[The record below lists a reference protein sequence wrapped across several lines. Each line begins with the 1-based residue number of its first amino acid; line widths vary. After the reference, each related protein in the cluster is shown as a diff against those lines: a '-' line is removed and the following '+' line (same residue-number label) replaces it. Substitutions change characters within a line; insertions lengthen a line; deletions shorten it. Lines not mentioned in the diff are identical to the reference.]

1 MLERL
6 QKIIARA
13 GIASRRHAEELI
25 ASGLVTVNGQTI
37 TELGSKADETKDHI
51 KVQGKLLQPET
62 ERAYLILN
70 KPPEIVSTMSDPEG
84 RRCLRDLLHG
94 VSLRVFPVGR
104 LEYHSMGLV
113 FLTNDGE
120 LANQMLKAHYLPQTY
135 NLKLKTLLTF
145 EEIEILSRQTGAHI
159 IRIKGKESP
168 WYEVTLSEARRD
180 ELRNRLFQTGHP
192 VEKIK
197 RVKIGNIALESLTP
211 GAYRPLS
218 DAEVATLRHMLDPK
232 NAVQAVTASA
242 GPIQEKLGEK
252 AVNKSPAQFTTERR
266 PFVKKRPY
274 QPKPK
279 PGEHRPA
286 QNQPVLL
293 EPDGNRLSVPPPPR
307 QAHTSF
313 AAGAPQNS
321 FRPNPRPFG
330 KPNMDRPPHGRKEFS
345 GGHSSSAPRPGFGSK
360 PSGRPPFRSN
370 DRPYSK
376 PNFGGS
382 SGGGKPPFRSNDRSY
397 SKPQGAAPSGG
408 GRPPFRSNDRPYSK
422 PSFGA
427 PGGAGKPSFQPPVG
441 AYPRGGK
448 PGGIDHGRRDFMG
461 TKAGTPQSGSP
472 DAPPRPPRS
481 FPSRTEGSAKWGPDQ
496 RVFHKPAAQEFER
509 PSKPDFAPAPSQPM
523 FDPIAPGQP
532 NFEKPKFDRPRFN
545 KPKFEK
551 KFEKKSFS
559 KPKSDR
565 LFVKKGASSGKF
577 QKPNGGFKP
586 RSFDGPRE
594 SRSEVRGEG
603 QSENRPRPSFR
614 GKSKSEPGAFGR
626 VNKTSGPKRFG
637 AGKPSAGK
645 ARGAKPGTG
654 KFSGKRPSSSG
665 RPKSKPGG
673 SRPKGRG

>member
-25 ASGLVTVNGQTI
+25 ASGLVTVNGNTI

-70 KPPEIVSTMSDPEG
+70 KPPEVVSTMSDPEG

-145 EEIEILSRQTGAHI
+145 EEVEVLSRLTGAHI

-218 DAEVATLRHMLDPK
+218 DAEVATLRKMLDPA

-252 AVNKSPAQFTTERR
+252 GVNKSPAQFTTERR
-266 PFVKKRPY
+266 PFIKKRPY

-279 PGEHRPA
+279 PGEQRPA
-286 QNQPVLL
+286 QNQPPPS
-293 EPDGNRLSVPPPPR
+293 EPDGNRWTVPPPPR
-307 QAHTSF
+307 QAQTNF
-313 AAGAPQNS
+313 AAGARSSS
-321 FRPNPRPFG
+321 FRPNNQRPFG
-330 KPNMDRPPHGRKEFS
+330 KPNADRPQFGQKSFS
-345 GGHSSSAPRPGFGSK
+345 GSQSSGQSSGQSRPNFGSK
-360 PSGRPPFRSN
+360 PQGRPPFRPNNGPPNRPSDRPNDRPNAGFGNRPSN
-370 DRPYSK
+370 GPNFRSGGQQGSRPYSK
-376 PNFGGS
+376 PFSKPFSKQPYSNAP
-382 SGGGKPPFRSNDRSY
+382 GGGKPPFRQNDLGTY
-397 SKPQGAAPSGG
+397 AK
-408 GRPPFRSNDRPYSK
+408 
-422 PSFGA
+422 
-427 PGGAGKPSFQPPVG
+427 
-441 AYPRGGK
+441 GK
-448 PGGIDHGRRDFMG
+448 PGGVNHGRREFMG
-461 TKAGTPQSGSP
+461 GRAGTPQQGSP

-481 FPSRTEGSAKWGPDQ
+481 FPSRTEGSAKWGPNE
-496 RVFHKPAAQEFER
+496 RVFHKPAADEFER
-509 PSKPDFAPAPSQPM
+509 PAKSAPAPPSKPM
-523 FDPIAPGQP
+523 FDPISASQP
-532 NFEKPKFDRPRFN
+532 NFEKPKFDKPRFDKPKFDRSKG

-551 KFEKKSFS
+551 KSFG

-565 LFVKKGASSGKF
+565 PFKKEGASSSKF
-577 QKPNGGFKP
+577 RKPF
-586 RSFDGPRE
+586 
-594 SRSEVRGEG
+594 
-603 QSENRPRPSFR
+603 
-614 GKSKSEPGAFGR
+614 KSKSSSEPGAFGR
-626 VNKTSGPKRFG
+626 VNKTARPKSFGSG
-637 AGKPSAGK
+637 
-645 ARGAKPGTG
+645 KPGTG
-654 KFSGKRPSSSG
+654 KPRGAKPAGGKFAGGKRPPSG
-665 RPKSKPGG
+665 GRSKPRSGG